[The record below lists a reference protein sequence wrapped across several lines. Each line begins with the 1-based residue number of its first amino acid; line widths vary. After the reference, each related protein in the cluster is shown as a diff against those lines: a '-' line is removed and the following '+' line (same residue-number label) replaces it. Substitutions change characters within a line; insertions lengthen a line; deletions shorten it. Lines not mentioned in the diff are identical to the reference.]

1 MYAKQTI
8 EEIVE
13 VFKRGSVP
21 GDDETFMQIS
31 DLFSLF
37 YDDQEMNTDST
48 MVRGSDFCE
57 MLALFFDLTD
67 ALRNNYLNQLDKRDD
82 LINELQNSVAQ
93 QKVIKGKKGKK
104 KKAISKKEKMEKSL
118 NETLS
123 SVQDNIR
130 IQNLSDSNN
139 NLLKQVDDLRQDLEK
154 LVIQNED
161 KDIEIQQLQLELKV
175 SQHKNY
181 NYLESAKYAINDA
194 DEGLVK
200 IHQLDAQKSS
210 AEQNLEKMNE
220 VLCKK
225 S

>member
-67 ALRNNYLNQLDKRDD
+67 ALRNNYINQLDKRDD
-82 LINELQNSVAQ
+82 LINELQSSVAQ

-123 SVQDNIR
+123 S
-130 IQNLSDSNN
+130 
-139 NLLKQVDDLRQDLEK
+139 
-154 LVIQNED
+154 
-161 KDIEIQQLQLELKV
+161 
-175 SQHKNY
+175 
-181 NYLESAKYAINDA
+181 A
-194 DEGLVK
+194 
-200 IHQLDAQKSS
+200 
-210 AEQNLEKMNE
+210 
-220 VLCKK
+220 
-225 S
+225 

>member
-37 YDDQEMNTDST
+37 YDDREMNTDST

-67 ALRNNYLNQLDKRDD
+67 AMRNNYINQLDKRDD

-93 QKVIKGKKGKK
+93 QKVNKGKKGKK

-139 NLLKQVDDLRQDLEK
+139 NLLKQVDDLRQDLDK

-161 KDIEIQQLQLELKV
+161 KDIEIQ
-175 SQHKNY
+175 
-181 NYLESAKYAINDA
+181 
-194 DEGLVK
+194 
-200 IHQLDAQKSS
+200 
-210 AEQNLEKMNE
+210 
-220 VLCKK
+220 
-225 S
+225 

>member
-67 ALRNNYLNQLDKRDD
+67 ALRNNYINQLDKRDD
-82 LINELQNSVAQ
+82 LINEL
-93 QKVIKGKKGKK
+93 
-104 KKAISKKEKMEKSL
+104 
-118 NETLS
+118 
-123 SVQDNIR
+123 
-130 IQNLSDSNN
+130 
-139 NLLKQVDDLRQDLEK
+139 
-154 LVIQNED
+154 
-161 KDIEIQQLQLELKV
+161 
-175 SQHKNY
+175 
-181 NYLESAKYAINDA
+181 
-194 DEGLVK
+194 
-200 IHQLDAQKSS
+200 
-210 AEQNLEKMNE
+210 
-220 VLCKK
+220 
-225 S
+225 